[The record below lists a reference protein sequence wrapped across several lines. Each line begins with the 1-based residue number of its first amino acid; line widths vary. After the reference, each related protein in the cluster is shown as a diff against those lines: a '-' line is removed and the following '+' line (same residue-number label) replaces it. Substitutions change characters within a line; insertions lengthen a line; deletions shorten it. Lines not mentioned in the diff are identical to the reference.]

1 MQLYIIQFHLLILS
15 IAYSLASINSTPE
28 YSVYVLVL
36 CTLLVVVDC
45 GCLASVAGASP
56 PPLLASSF
64 CRHIT
69 SSSLLLLCL
78 FLSLSLS
85 SSFFLFSCYRLLLCY
100 SGFFLEKNPFSN
112 SLPPPVSLTIPSAR
126 LRSTPPSRIILS
138 LRWWRKDEAH
148 FQG

>member
-1 MQLYIIQFHLLILS
+1 MYEVCTSTLHILMD
-15 IAYSLASINSTPE
+15 Y
-28 YSVYVLVL
+28 
-36 CTLLVVVDC
+36 C

-78 FLSLSLS
+78 FLSSLAL
-85 SSFFLFSCYRLLLCY
+85 FFFPPLLLLLVA
-100 SGFFLEKNPFSN
+100 SLFLEKNPFSS
-112 SLPPPVSLTIPSAR
+112 SLPFPVSLTIPSAR

-138 LRWWRKDEAH
+138 LSVGGAKMKLTFKVSPGLLSSVDH
-148 FQG
+148 L

>member
-28 YSVYVLVL
+28 YSVHVLVL
-36 CTLLVVVDC
+36 CTLLVVDC
-45 GCLASVAGASP
+45 GCLASVAGTSP

-69 SSSLLLLCL
+69 SSSLLLLLCL

-100 SGFFLEKNPFSN
+100 PGFFLEKNPFSN
-112 SLPPPVSLTIPSAR
+112 SLPPPVSDDSFC
-126 LRSTPPSRIILS
+126 PPSFHPTFSNHPLS
-138 LRWWRKDEAH
+138 PLVAQR
-148 FQG
+148 